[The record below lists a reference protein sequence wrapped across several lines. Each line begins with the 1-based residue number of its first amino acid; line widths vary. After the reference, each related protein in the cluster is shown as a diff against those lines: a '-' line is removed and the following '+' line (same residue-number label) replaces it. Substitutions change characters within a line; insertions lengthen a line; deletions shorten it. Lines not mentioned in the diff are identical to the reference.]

1 MTGFKPQTSDIRSDR
16 SANWATTTALL
27 MPVCV
32 IYGSYQIA
40 SKARQ
45 LQIAAKRNIFSL
57 DLYNYLMQVCVDYG
71 QFQIA
76 SNARQLQIDAN
87 S

>member
-1 MTGFKPQTSDIRSDR
+1 MKAWNLVDLGRSTAGVNNKRNATRDAAIRRVATSAIFFS
-16 SANWATTTALL
+16 
-27 MPVCV
+27 
-32 IYGSYQIA
+32 
-40 SKARQ
+40 
-45 LQIAAKRNIFSL
+45 KRNIFSL